1 MNFMA
6 GIIDAMKRTRGN
18 RGKMRHMVT
27 VVRKSVS
34 GVDCRAFTYYF
45 FAFDDGGRSITVGQD
60 PFPSQEGD
68 LTVAKVVYAY
78 EVNKSV
84 QVGTLHC

>member
-27 VVRKSVS
+27 VVRKSAP

-45 FAFDDGGRSITVGQD
+45 FTFDDGGCSIAVRQD
-60 PFPSQEGD
+60 PFPPQEGD
-68 LTVAKVVYAY
+68 LSVA
-78 EVNKSV
+78 
-84 QVGTLHC
+84 